1 MAQLLQNAALGT
13 LLILTSV
20 LLRRVL
26 RGRLVPEARLVLWGA
41 CLVRLL
47 TPAALESVLSLWGPL
62 ATPSPV
68 PGPPGAPTVLPSG
81 PPVQPVPGP
90 VQPPLAAVSPAPG
103 FIAPPALPGPQPAPS
118 ALPWGAALAVV
129 WLGVGLILAVRYV
142 LSWRRTRRA
151 VASAV
156 LLGRE
161 DPRYRRLP
169 RCARLREG
177 PVEGAPLTF
186 GVVRPTVVLP
196 PGLWEGAAE
205 SVLAHEGVHAAR
217 RDNLWHY
224 VMALALVV
232 HWWNPAVWL
241 MSRLLRRDIELA
253 CDRAVVSRLS
263 REQCI
268 TYAKTLITLATKG
281 EGPSFSQAFGQKLT
295 EERIA
300 AIMNYKKLTALGL
313 ALTVLL
319 VSGVTV
325 ALATEPVTPQ
335 PDPAPAVTETEEDE
349 SQPLESASQPAE
361 PTGIRVEV
369 KDQSV
374 LDAARDKIDG
384 QIQELMGEILE
395 EELAGKS
402 GESEEQSDCPHLRVI
417 HAARCI
423 VHVPISEAGHVT
435 IDLNCAW
442 CISCE
447 ELVVVSRV
455 RTEESHSFWV
465 RNYTGGSHDGTEPG
479 QHCHIL
485 SSWCSN
491 CNYKN
496 DYMISSGCQ
505 EGSCVEFQSLTPEE
519 QSALVH
525 NVYTPSSYSY
535 GENGYSL
542 DSDGNAQVYDKSS
555 KRYITVKWGY
565 LPCIKRDCQVP
576 YDHCHVERE
585 LVRIYGEDP
594 GLLCACPDCSSQ
606 ERHEHAGVT
615 YAGKAPGR
623 YIVLSAE
630 LDALPPAVP

>member
-13 LLILTSV
+13 LLILTAV

-62 ATPSPV
+62 ATPSPA
-68 PGPPGAPTVLPSG
+68 PGPPGAPAVLPSG
-81 PPVQPVPGP
+81 PPVQPPR
-90 VQPPLAAVSPAPG
+90 AAVSPAPG
-103 FIAPPALPGPQPAPS
+103 FIAPPALPGPQPASS
-118 ALPWGAALAVV
+118 ALPWGAALAAV

-196 PGLWEGAAE
+196 PGLWERAAE

-281 EGPSFSQAFGQKLT
+281 EGPSFSRAFGQKLT
-295 EERIA
+295 EERII

-313 ALTVLL
+313 ALTILL

-325 ALATEPVTPQ
+325 AFATEPVTPQ
-335 PDPAPAVTETEEDE
+335 PDPAPAVTETAEDIFIQNIVSDLTKEEEKQLKPILDE
-349 SQPLESASQPAE
+349 ITKNTVSH
-361 PTGIRVEV
+361 
-369 KDQSV
+369 
-374 LDAARDKIDG
+374 
-384 QIQELMGEILE
+384 IQEL
-395 EELAGKS
+395 
-402 GESEEQSDCPHLRVI
+402 SEMEALLTGQSDCPHI
-417 HAARCI
+417 HTTPRGITTSVVPLNESTHTVTVDVYQRCDDCSKI
-423 VHVPISEAGHVT
+423 FIASRT
-435 IDLNCAW
+435 
-442 CISCE
+442 
-447 ELVVVSRV
+447 VSR
-455 RTEESHSFWV
+455 ESHNFGAG
-465 RNYTGGSHDGTEPG
+465 RF
-479 QHCHIL
+479 
-485 SSWCSN
+485 
-491 CNYKN
+491 
-496 DYMISSGCQ
+496 ISSNHGPLDPSSHTYTYSHTCEGCNWSSQ
-505 EGSCVEFQSLTPEE
+505 YTVPSGCRKGSCIDSYSLTPEE
-519 QSALVH
+519 LTALE
-525 NVYTPSSYSY
+525 
-535 GENGYSL
+535 G
-542 DSDGNAQVYDKSS
+542 
-555 KRYITVKWGY
+555 TV
-565 LPCIKRDCQVP
+565 
-576 YDHCHVERE
+576 
-585 LVRIYGEDP
+585 
-594 GLLCACPDCSSQ
+594 SQ
-606 ERHEHAGVT
+606 G
-615 YAGKAPGR
+615 
-623 YIVLSAE
+623 E
-630 LDALPPAVP
+630 LDEINQYICSVVSQLESMDDMPLCNGADCGLSCGHYHLEDGTVLYQGSGGI

>member
-1 MAQLLQNAALGT
+1 MAQLLQNAVLGT
-13 LLILTSV
+13 LLILTAV

-62 ATPSPV
+62 ATPSPA

-103 FIAPPALPGPQPAPS
+103 FIAPPALPGPQPASS
-118 ALPWGAALAVV
+118 ALPWGAALAAV
-129 WLGVGLILAVRYV
+129 WLGVGLILALRYV

-253 CDRAVVSRLS
+253 CDRAVVSRMT
-263 REQCI
+263 REQRV

-281 EGPSFSQAFGQKLT
+281 EGPSFSRAFGQKLT
-295 EERIA
+295 EERII

-313 ALTVLL
+313 ALTILL
-319 VSGVTV
+319 VGGVTV
-325 ALATEPVTPQ
+325 AFATDPVTPD
-335 PDPAPAVTETEEDE
+335 PDPAASVAAEDE
-349 SQPLESASQPAE
+349 SQPLESAVPALTKEELYDLLQKGWEERFYIICEAERLGIEPAE
-361 PTGIRVEV
+361 LTVQSGNCLHRRKTNAGRGTYWLPNDESTHIRIEEIGE
-369 KDQSV
+369 QC
-374 LDAARDKIDG
+374 IDCG
-384 QIQELMGEILE
+384 ELL
-395 EELAGKS
+395 
-402 GESEEQSDCPHLRVI
+402 
-417 HAARCI
+417 I
-423 VHVPISEAGHVT
+423 VQT
-435 IDLNCAW
+435 
-442 CISCE
+442 
-447 ELVVVSRV
+447 SRV
-455 RTEESHSFWV
+455 QESHNFGAG
-465 RNYTGGSHDGTEPG
+465 RF
-479 QHCHIL
+479 
-485 SSWCSN
+485 
-491 CNYKN
+491 
-496 DYMISSGCQ
+496 ISSNHGPLDPSSHTYTYSHTCEGCNWSSQ
-505 EGSCVEFQSLTPEE
+505 YTVPSGCRKGSCVDPYALTPEE
-519 QSALVH
+519 QGALE
-525 NVYTPSSYSY
+525 
-535 GENGYSL
+535 G
-542 DSDGNAQVYDKSS
+542 
-555 KRYITVKWGY
+555 TV
-565 LPCIKRDCQVP
+565 
-576 YDHCHVERE
+576 
-585 LVRIYGEDP
+585 
-594 GLLCACPDCSSQ
+594 SQ
-606 ERHEHAGVT
+606 G
-615 YAGKAPGR
+615 
-623 YIVLSAE
+623 E
-630 LDALPPAVP
+630 LDEINQYICSVVSQLESMDDMPLCNGADCGLSCGHYHLEDGTVLYQGSGGI